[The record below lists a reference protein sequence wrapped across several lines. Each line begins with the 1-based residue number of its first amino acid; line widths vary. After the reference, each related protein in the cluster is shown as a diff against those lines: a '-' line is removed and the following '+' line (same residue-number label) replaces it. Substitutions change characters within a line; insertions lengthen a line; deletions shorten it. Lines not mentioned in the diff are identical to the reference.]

1 MNTKIIKQLFL
12 VTAAL
17 VFTACSENLL
27 EQTYSS
33 SKGRSATVQ
42 LNISTAE
49 EQGEAPATRA
59 IPSNS
64 VTEGTVSDF
73 WLLEYGADGRLLQA
87 GEKPV
92 VEYFTKEDLVA
103 MNNKLNI
110 QLPNEGS
117 NDSYKCVM
125 IANTHNRSFFDRANP
140 SLYDTLKKLKEL
152 TKDVTSINDTYNYDT
167 KDLYLSC
174 VTNVDKSTT
183 KLECMFYRNVAK
195 LTFSVE
201 NKAGSGMK
209 ITGIEVCNVPNKMA
223 YADRLYDGGT
233 DKMASGADLFNME
246 REPIEI
252 NEGDRHSFIYYL
264 PRNCQGVDNG
274 ITDVK
279 KKNKSDLHK
288 SATCVKVYATEN
300 STLNPYCYTFYL
312 GKNMTNDFNVR
323 SNFHYT
329 LPINISTPGDADS
342 DSRVE
347 DLDAVKL
354 EANCIIVNDPKRVYS
369 IQPFKRCSIYWQ
381 ENKKLYPD
389 LTDYSL
395 MTEDYEWKAR
405 ILWNDISEQ
414 NPIVFCDRNGNN
426 PTDVFYGK
434 GKEKMYFKL
443 RGNSQQYGNAVIS
456 VDPKKSTTAL
466 QHLWSWHLW
475 LTNYNPDVAE
485 TKKPWQDGV
494 YKINVGNGAVYRY
507 ASGAKIFPTL
517 WDTDK
522 YQNKYIMDRNLGA
535 TTNKEPSA
543 NDNIKKSGGLFYQFG
558 RKEPFVRNEIKLY
571 TIKNSGITIEHT
583 DPNGKLD
590 YIAISTQP
598 TNVYYNST
606 RSIHMFYTREKGDW
620 ITKNPYPTDAKWN
633 NPTWYQTESGK
644 SFFDPCPE
652 GWKIPDD
659 GCWNIVSKTTSVT
672 GDNASI
678 SKNYI
683 NGTMTKGK
691 GYNFPI
697 DAIGGKITTFYP
709 FTGYR
714 DTDGTVTKESN
725 YGAYWTTSPMDTD
738 PTNRSLAFRIQDT
751 GNIDMRAKF
760 YRAMAASVRCV
771 QE

>member
-12 VTAAL
+12 ATAAL

-27 EQTYSS
+27 EQTYSN

-49 EQGEAPATRA
+49 EQGEAPATKA
-59 IPSNS
+59 IPPSS

-73 WLLEYGADGRLLQA
+73 WLLEYGADGKLLQA
-87 GEKPV
+87 DGKPV
-92 VEYFTKEDLVA
+92 VEYLTKEELVA

-125 IANTHNRSFFDRANP
+125 IANTHSSSFFDRANP
-140 SLYDTLKKLKEL
+140 SQYDTLEKLKEL
-152 TKDVTSINDTYNYDT
+152 TKDVTSINDTYNSDK

-201 NKAGSGMK
+201 NKAGSSMK

-264 PRNCQGVDNG
+264 PRNCQGKDAS

-312 GKNMTNDFNVR
+312 GKDMITDFNVEP
-323 SNFHYT
+323 NFHYT

-369 IQPFKRCSIYWQ
+369 IQPFKRCSLFWYN
-381 ENKKLYPD
+381 NKKIYPD
-389 LTDYSL
+389 LIEKSFI
-395 MTEDYEWKAR
+395 TEDYEWKAK
-405 ILWNDISEQ
+405 ILWNDISKQ

-434 GKEKMYFKL
+434 GKEKLYFKL
-443 RGNSQQYGNAVIS
+443 RNNAQQYGNVVIA
-456 VDPKKSTTAL
+456 VDPKTTTTL
-466 QHLWSWHLW
+466 ELHLWSWHLW
-475 LTNYNPDVAE
+475 LTNYNPDVAAA
-485 TKKPWQDGV
+485 KKPWQDGV
-494 YKINVGNGAVYRY
+494 YKVNVDNGAVYRY
-507 ASGAKIFPTL
+507 ATGANIFPTL
-517 WDTDK
+517 WGTDK
-522 YQNKYIMDRNLGA
+522 YKNKYIMDRNLGA
-535 TTNKEPSA
+535 TTNKEPSVS
-543 NDNIKKSGGLFYQFG
+543 DDIKKSGGLFYQFG
-558 RKEPFVRNEIKLY
+558 RKDPFVRNEIEVYSTRTAL
-571 TIKNSGITIEHT
+571 ITSHT
-583 DPNGKLD
+583 DPNGKVD
-590 YIAISTQP
+590 YARIYANP
-598 TNVYYNST
+598 TSLYYNSI
-606 RSIHMFYTREKGDW
+606 RNIYWFYPAEGDW
-620 ITKNPYPTDAKWN
+620 ATKNPYSSADAKWN
-633 NPTWYQTESGK
+633 NPTWYQSESGK

-652 GWKIPDD
+652 GWKIPDE

-678 SKNYI
+678 SQI

-691 GYNFPI
+691 GYNFPV
-697 DAIGGKITTFYP
+697 DAIDGKITTFYP

-760 YRAMAASVRCV
+760 YRAMAASVRCI

>member
-49 EQGEAPATRA
+49 EQGEALATKA
-59 IPSNS
+59 IPPSS

-73 WLLEYGADGRLLQA
+73 WLLEYGADGNLLQA
-87 GEKPV
+87 DEKPV

-140 SLYDTLKKLKEL
+140 SLYDTLEKLKEL

-174 VTNVDKSTT
+174 VTNVNKSTT

-201 NKAGSGMK
+201 NKVGSGMK

-223 YADRLYDGGT
+223 YADCLYDGGT
-233 DKMASGADLFNME
+233 DKMASGADLFNLE
-246 REPIEI
+246 QETIEI

-264 PRNCQGVDNG
+264 PRNCQGVDATG

-312 GKNMTNDFNVR
+312 GENMTNDFNVR
-323 SNFHYT
+323 SNWHYT

-369 IQPFKRCSIYWQ
+369 IQPYKRCNQYWNEIMKIYSGFSD
-381 ENKKLYPD
+381 KV
-389 LTDYSL
+389 L
-395 MTEDYEWKAR
+395 MTEDFEWKAR

-414 NPIVFCDRNGNN
+414 SPIVFCDRNGND
-426 PTDVFYGK
+426 PTDVFNGK
-434 GKEKMYFKL
+434 GKEKLYFKL
-443 RGNSQQYGNAVIS
+443 RDNTQQYGNVQIS
-456 VDPKKSTTAL
+456 VNRKIR
-466 QHLWSWHLW
+466 QNFEQELWSWHLW
-475 LTNYNPDVAE
+475 LTNYNPNVAAA
-485 TKKPWQDGV
+485 KKPWQDGV
-494 YKINVGNGAVYRY
+494 YKVNVDNGAVYRY
-507 ASGAKIFPTL
+507 ASGVDIYPTF
-517 WDTDK
+517 WSK
-522 YQNKYIMDRNLGA
+522 YKNKYIMDRNLGA
-535 TTNKEPSA
+535 TTNKEPSVS
-543 NDNIKKSGGLFYQFG
+543 DDIKKSGGLFYQFG
-558 RKEPFVRNEIKLY
+558 RKDPFVRNEIILY
-571 TIKNSGITIEHT
+571 SKYKVSGVISERI
-583 DPNGKLD
+583 DGNGKKD
-590 YIAISTQP
+590 YIYISTT
-598 TNVYYNST
+598 TNNRYYNST
-606 RSIHMFYTREKGDW
+606 FHPYHFYQGKEGSWT
-620 ITKNPYPTDAKWN
+620 TTNPFPSDAKWD
-633 NPTWYQTESGK
+633 NPTWYKTESGK

-652 GWKIPDD
+652 GWKIPDNN
-659 GCWNIVSKTTSVT
+659 GCWNIVSKTGDVTDDNGSTSQ
-672 GDNASI
+672 
-678 SKNYI
+678 I
-683 NGTMTKGK
+683 NGTMRKGK

-697 DAIGGKITTFYP
+697 DAIDGKITTFYP

-725 YGAYWTTSPMDTD
+725 YGAYWTTNPSQTD
-738 PTNRSLAFRIQDT
+738 LINKGEGFRIQDT
-751 GNIDMRAKF
+751 GNVDLRINF
-760 YRAMAASVRCV
+760 YRSIAASVRCV

>member
-1 MNTKIIKQLFL
+1 MNTKIIKLLFL
-12 VTAAL
+12 VTTAL

-33 SKGRSATVQ
+33 SKGRSATIQ

-49 EQGEAPATRA
+49 EQGEAPATKA
-59 IPSNS
+59 IQPNS

-73 WLLEYGADGRLLQA
+73 WLLEYGADGKLLQA
-87 GEKPV
+87 DGKPV
-92 VEYFTKEDLVA
+92 VEYFTKEKLVA

-125 IANTHNRSFFDRANP
+125 IANTHNSSFFDRIDP
-140 SLYDTLKKLKEL
+140 SQYETLENLKKL
-152 TKDVTSINDTYNYDT
+152 TKDVTSTNDTYNYDT

-201 NKAGSGMK
+201 NKVGSGMK

-233 DKMASGADLFNME
+233 DKMASGAELFNLE
-246 REPIEI
+246 QEPIEI

-312 GKNMTNDFNVR
+312 GKNMTKDFNVE

-369 IQPFKRCSIYWQ
+369 IQPYKRCAQFWKHTDEMFPGAGSPFTDD
-381 ENKKLYPD
+381 EN
-389 LTDYSL
+389 
-395 MTEDYEWKAR
+395 YEWQVK
-405 ILWNDISEQ
+405 ILWSDISDL
-414 NPIVFCDRNGNN
+414 NAIVFCDKNGNEKSPDN
-426 PTDVFYGK
+426 IFKGK
-434 GKEKMYFKL
+434 GKEKLYFKL
-443 RGNSQQYGNAVIS
+443 RNNTQQYGNVVIAIS
-456 VDPKKSTTAL
+456 KAGDNAL
-466 QHLWSWHLW
+466 LTHHWSWHLW
-475 LTNYNPDVAE
+475 LTNYNPDVAAA
-485 TKKPWQDGV
+485 KKPWQDGV
-494 YKINVGNGAVYRY
+494 YKVNVDNGAVYRY
-507 ASGAKIFPTL
+507 ASGADIYPTF
-517 WDTDK
+517 WSK
-522 YQNKYIMDRNLGA
+522 YKNKYIMDRNLGA

-543 NDNIKKSGGLFYQFG
+543 NDDIKKSGGLFYQFG
-558 RKEPFVRNEIKLY
+558 RKDPFVRDEIKLY
-571 TIKNSGITIEHT
+571 SPAPYVANPYTV
-583 DPNGKLD
+583 NGKLD
-590 YIAISTQP
+590 YVHSRV
-598 TNVYYNST
+598 TNGHYYA
-606 RSIHMFYTREKGDW
+606 SIQMIYLFFLKTEKSYDW
-620 ITKNPYPTDAKWN
+620 SGTNPYSAEKWN
-633 NPTWYQTESGK
+633 NPTWYKTESGK

-652 GWKIPDD
+652 GWKIPDNN
-659 GCWNIVSKTTSVT
+659 GCWNIVSKTGDVTDDNGSTSQ
-672 GDNASI
+672 
-678 SKNYI
+678 I
-683 NGTMTKGK
+683 NGTMRKGK

-697 DAIGGKITTFYP
+697 DAINGKTTTFYP
-709 FTGYR
+709 FAGYR

-725 YGAYWTTSPMDTD
+725 YGAYWTTNPSQTD
-738 PTNRSLAFRIQDT
+738 LINKGEGFRIQDT
-751 GNIDMRAKF
+751 GNIDLRINF
-760 YRAMAASVRCV
+760 YRSIAASVRCV